1 MEQLLAIS
9 GVAEPLKLSYECRC
23 CRRLTRSYCIV
34 SHSRRIRS
42 LLLSQDIPCSRP
54 CPRSRLAQSPALYD
68 VLVGPVQSPLFHQYL
83 YGAHAPDCPLHG
95 VGVSAADLASE
106 AKRRRRAKPR
116 ESKES
121 KESKEAKEAKEKEVK
136 EAKEPKEPTRRRRKK
151 EAEKESQ
158 PAGVGWAWVAP
169 LTRRARGSLLTS
181 FTDALPLITS
191 SSDHSSL
198 TADSLLPPK
207 PAALE
212 TTTSVGPSFS
222 NYLQLF
228 NSNGWLETDHPDLAD
243 GPDAVGPISAGGAGG
258 VNADA
263 SIAFPSFTRSNFLGE
278 APATPSFKP
287 LPPSGNSFFQ
297 SPPKFDVLTNE
308 KSSRLLNTPKFDVL
322 TNEKSSRL
330 LNTPKFDVLT
340 NEKSSR
346 DVNSRVSNLFNR
358 MTTSDG
364 NSIPLTFSLSP
375 IVFNNKGNPIGE
387 SDHSFQKDTSLCFPI
402 SFDTKPCTVCFQ
414 HRQCFVHVC
423 ALRFCAS
430 ALLL

>member
-9 GVAEPLKLSYECRC
+9 GVAEPLKLSYECRH
-23 CRRLTRSYCIV
+23 CRRLTRSYCVV

-42 LLLSQDIPCSRP
+42 LLLSQDIPCCRLLS
-54 CPRSRLAQSPALYD
+54 RSRLAQSPALYD

-95 VGVSAADLASE
+95 VGVSAADLATE
-106 AKRRRRAKPR
+106 AKRRRRVKPR
-116 ESKES
+116 EP
-121 KESKEAKEAKEKEVK
+121 KEAKEAKEAKEVK
-136 EAKEPKEPTRRRRKK
+136 EPARRRRKK
-151 EAEKESQ
+151 EAEKEPQ
-158 PAGVGWAWVAP
+158 PAGVGWARVAAF
-169 LTRRARGSLLTS
+169 TRRARGSLLTS

-198 TADSLLPPK
+198 TADSLLPPR

-228 NSNGWLETDHPDLAD
+228 NSNGWLETDRPDLAD
-243 GPDAVGPISAGGAGG
+243 GPDAVGTISAGGAGG
-258 VNADA
+258 AGVNGTDA

-322 TNEKSSRL
+322 TNEKSSR
-330 LNTPKFDVLT
+330 
-340 NEKSSR
+340 

-364 NSIPLTFSLSP
+364 NSIPLTFSLTPLSP
-375 IVFNNKGNPIGE
+375 IVFNNKGNPLGE
-387 SDHSFQKDTSLCFPI
+387 ADHSFQKDTSLCFPI
-402 SFDTKPCTVCFQ
+402 SFDTKT
-414 HRQCFVHVC
+414 
-423 ALRFCAS
+423 
-430 ALLL
+430 

>member
-1 MEQLLAIS
+1 M
-9 GVAEPLKLSYECRC
+9 
-23 CRRLTRSYCIV
+23 
-34 SHSRRIRS
+34 
-42 LLLSQDIPCSRP
+42 
-54 CPRSRLAQSPALYD
+54 
-68 VLVGPVQSPLFHQYL
+68 
-83 YGAHAPDCPLHG
+83 
-95 VGVSAADLASE
+95 
-106 AKRRRRAKPR
+106 
-116 ESKES
+116 
-121 KESKEAKEAKEKEVK
+121 
-136 EAKEPKEPTRRRRKK
+136 
-151 EAEKESQ
+151 
-158 PAGVGWAWVAP
+158 
-169 LTRRARGSLLTS
+169 
-181 FTDALPLITS
+181 
-191 SSDHSSL
+191 
-198 TADSLLPPK
+198 
-207 PAALE
+207 
-212 TTTSVGPSFS
+212 GPSFS

-228 NSNGWLETDHPDLAD
+228 NSNGWLETDRPDLAD
-243 GPDAVGPISAGGAGG
+243 GPDAVGPISAGGAGE

-322 TNEKSSRL
+322 TNEKSSR
-330 LNTPKFDVLT
+330 
-340 NEKSSR
+340 

-375 IVFNNKGNPIGE
+375 IVFNNKGNPLGE
-387 SDHSFQKDTSLCFPI
+387 ADHSFQKDTSLCFPI

>member
-42 LLLSQDIPCSRP
+42 LLLSQDIPCSRS

-116 ESKES
+116 EPKEPKES
-121 KESKEAKEAKEKEVK
+121 KEGKEAKEKEAK
-136 EAKEPKEPTRRRRKK
+136 EAKEPKEPARRRRKK

-169 LTRRARGSLLTS
+169 LTRRVRGSLLTS

-198 TADSLLPPK
+198 TADSLLSPK

-228 NSNGWLETDHPDLAD
+228 NSNGWLETDRPDLAD

-297 SPPKFDVLTNE
+297 SP
-308 KSSRLLNTPKFDVL
+308 
-322 TNEKSSRL
+322 
-330 LNTPKFDVLT
+330 PKFDVLT

-423 ALRFCAS
+423 ALRFCAF

>member
-1 MEQLLAIS
+1 M
-9 GVAEPLKLSYECRC
+9 
-23 CRRLTRSYCIV
+23 
-34 SHSRRIRS
+34 
-42 LLLSQDIPCSRP
+42 
-54 CPRSRLAQSPALYD
+54 
-68 VLVGPVQSPLFHQYL
+68 
-83 YGAHAPDCPLHG
+83 
-95 VGVSAADLASE
+95 
-106 AKRRRRAKPR
+106 
-116 ESKES
+116 
-121 KESKEAKEAKEKEVK
+121 
-136 EAKEPKEPTRRRRKK
+136 
-151 EAEKESQ
+151 
-158 PAGVGWAWVAP
+158 AP

-228 NSNGWLETDHPDLAD
+228 NSNGWLETDRPDLAD
-243 GPDAVGPISAGGAGG
+243 GPDAVGPISAGGAGE

-297 SPPKFDVLTNE
+297 SP
-308 KSSRLLNTPKFDVL
+308 PKFDVL

>member
-1 MEQLLAIS
+1 MTMEQLLAIS

-23 CRRLTRSYCIV
+23 CRRLTHSYCIV

-116 ESKES
+116 EPKEP
-121 KESKEAKEAKEKEVK
+121 KESKEAKEAKEKEAK
-136 EAKEPKEPTRRRRKK
+136 EAKEPKEPARRRRKK
-151 EAEKESQ
+151 ETEKESQ
-158 PAGVGWAWVAP
+158 PAGVGWAWMAP

-228 NSNGWLETDHPDLAD
+228 NSNGWLETDRPDLAD
-243 GPDAVGPISAGGAGG
+243 GPDAVGPY
-258 VNADA
+258 
-263 SIAFPSFTRSNFLGE
+263 
-278 APATPSFKP
+278 
-287 LPPSGNSFFQ
+287 
-297 SPPKFDVLTNE
+297 
-308 KSSRLLNTPKFDVL
+308 
-322 TNEKSSRL
+322 
-330 LNTPKFDVLT
+330 
-340 NEKSSR
+340 
-346 DVNSRVSNLFNR
+346 
-358 MTTSDG
+358 
-364 NSIPLTFSLSP
+364 
-375 IVFNNKGNPIGE
+375 
-387 SDHSFQKDTSLCFPI
+387 
-402 SFDTKPCTVCFQ
+402 
-414 HRQCFVHVC
+414 QCWWC
-423 ALRFCAS
+423 W
-430 ALLL
+430 

>member
-1 MEQLLAIS
+1 M
-9 GVAEPLKLSYECRC
+9 AEPLKLSYECRC
-23 CRRLTRSYCIV
+23 CRRLTHSYCIV

-42 LLLSQDIPCSRP
+42 LLLSQDIPCSRS

-136 EAKEPKEPTRRRRKK
+136 EPKEPKEPARRRRKK

-158 PAGVGWAWVAP
+158 PAGVGWAWMAP

-228 NSNGWLETDHPDLAD
+228 NSNGWLETDRPDLAD
-243 GPDAVGPISAGGAGG
+243 GPDAVGPISAGGAGE

-308 KSSRLLNTPKFDVL
+308 KSSR
-322 TNEKSSRL
+322 
-330 LNTPKFDVLT
+330 
-340 NEKSSR
+340 

-375 IVFNNKGNPIGE
+375 IVFNNKGNPLGE
-387 SDHSFQKDTSLCFPI
+387 VDHSFQKDTSLCFPI

-430 ALLL
+430 ALLLYSQFTGFQ

>member
-42 LLLSQDIPCSRP
+42 LLLSQDIPCSRS

-116 ESKES
+116 EPKEP

-136 EAKEPKEPTRRRRKK
+136 EPKEPKEPARRRRKK

-158 PAGVGWAWVAP
+158 PAGVGWAWMAP

-228 NSNGWLETDHPDLAD
+228 NSNGWLETDRPDLAD

-263 SIAFPSFTRSNFLGE
+263 SIAFPSFTRSNFMGE

-297 SPPKFDVLTNE
+297 SP
-308 KSSRLLNTPKFDVL
+308 
-322 TNEKSSRL
+322 
-330 LNTPKFDVLT
+330 PKFDVLT

-375 IVFNNKGNPIGE
+375 IVFNNKGNPLGE

-423 ALRFCAS
+423 ALCFCAS